1 MGWPLRRIPGPP
13 QPVSA
18 PAGLTAETSAFT
30 GQLKLRWSRVPNSR
44 YYEIQTIP
52 TEDLINDGSWDTVPV
67 KSWPRV
73 QYTVEGYDSGLLLSI
88 RVRAFGAKGPGS
100 WAKSINARVS

>member
-1 MGWPLRRIPGPP
+1 MG
-13 QPVSA
+13 S
-18 PAGLTAETSAFT
+18 
-30 GQLKLRWSRVPNSR
+30 
-44 YYEIQTIP
+44 TIP

-73 QYTVEGYDSGLLLSI
+73 QYTVEGYDSGRRLSI